1 MTHYGQVS
9 ILSSCRKLFCCLCVA
24 EELQTHLAAEQEARR
39 AVSRDL
45 AVAQKDVEE
54 VVQHNCELQR
64 ANTAM
69 GDQVRQVQLDQ
80 LDLMARFEA
89 QSAELTSLKVSTF
102 FSERTL
108 QTSCAAS
115 FP

>member
-69 GDQVRQVQLDQ
+69 GDQVRQVQLD
-80 LDLMARFEA
+80 LMARFEA